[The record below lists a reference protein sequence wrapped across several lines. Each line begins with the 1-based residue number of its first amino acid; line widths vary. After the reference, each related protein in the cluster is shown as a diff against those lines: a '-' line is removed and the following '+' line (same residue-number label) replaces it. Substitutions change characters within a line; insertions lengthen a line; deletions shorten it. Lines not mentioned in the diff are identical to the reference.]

1 MDSGRSKHH
10 FQALARRIR
19 QTREEQRLQK
29 EARALELQALAD
41 RLVRL
46 AMWERVLEAGAP
58 CEAGAGLDEED
69 TCG

>member
-1 MDSGRSKHH
+1 MHSGRSKDH

-19 QTREEQRLQK
+19 RTREEQRLD
-29 EARALELQALAD
+29 ARALELQALAD

-69 TCG
+69 T

>member
-1 MDSGRSKHH
+1 MDCGRSKDH

-19 QTREEQRLQK
+19 RQREEQRLLKQ
-29 EARALELQALAD
+29 ARELELQALVD

-46 AMWERVLEAGAP
+46 AMCERVLEAGAP
-58 CEAGAGLDEED
+58 CEAGARLDEED

>member
-1 MDSGRSKHH
+1 MDCGRSKDH

-19 QTREEQRLQK
+19 RTREEQRLMEKAQ
-29 EARALELQALAD
+29 ALELQALVD

-46 AMWERVLEAGAP
+46 AMWERVLEAGA
-58 CEAGAGLDEED
+58 GLHEEK